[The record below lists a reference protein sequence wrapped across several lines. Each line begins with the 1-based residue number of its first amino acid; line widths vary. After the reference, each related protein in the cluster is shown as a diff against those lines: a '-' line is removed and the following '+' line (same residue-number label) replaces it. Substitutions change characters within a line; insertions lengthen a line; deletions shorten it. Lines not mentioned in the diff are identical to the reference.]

1 MSDYEKDLRQAYKK
15 VLESA
20 IKAPYE
26 ASSNF
31 GEFVADGLI
40 AYDFLR
46 QMKDTNKSLIDKY
59 GKNVGAADGTDNY
72 YHPMLQC
79 YLSRIS
85 PESEVNGITLG
96 YLKEFADY
104 IRKIPFKKNNEIIK
118 DSKKDLQN
126 NSFGSNIGTMFRD
139 ISCAELLD
147 NQRTRNMKNENI
159 Y

>member
-1 MSDYEKDLRQAYKK
+1 MSEYEKNLRNAYVKA
-15 VLESA
+15 LESA
-20 IKAPYE
+20 ITAPYE
-26 ASSNF
+26 ASSNL

-40 AYDFLR
+40 AYDFLKK
-46 QMKDTNKSLIDKY
+46 MKGTNKKLINKY
-59 GKNVGAADGTDNY
+59 GKNIGSADGTDDY

-104 IRKIPFKKNNEIIK
+104 IRKIPFKKHNEIIK

-126 NSFGSNIGTMFRD
+126 NSFGSSIGKIFRD
-139 ISCAELLD
+139 IPCVELLD